1 MGEYHKIVI
10 EGYIDYE
17 VREDVNLM
25 DIARELEKGAG
36 ICTKVDTQEVSE
48 EELPEGAKNFF
59 GKVRENIED
68 REIEE
73 DEKAKVTFHPQA
85 WQNDYAVP
93 VDPEGETEFVVPC
106 EDATDDKGKLLSD
119 NSWESDV
126 LKDHPNAPE
135 WIKSWNGPFYI
146 TLEKL

>member
-1 MGEYHKIVI
+1 MKRYHKIVI

-48 EELPEGAKNFF
+48 EELPKGAKNFF

-93 VDPEGETEFVVPC
+93 ADPEGETEFIVPLS
-106 EDATDDKGKLLSD
+106 DATDEDGNLLEND
-119 NSWESDV
+119 THESDV
-126 LKDHPNAPE
+126 LKDHGNAPR
-135 WIKSWNGPFYI
+135 WIREWNGPFYI
-146 TLEKL
+146 EVERL